1 MVALPID
8 LTLAPSNPLL
18 AEVKN
23 NFNFLDQTN
32 LNLESAR
39 TLSKDY
45 IFPLQAFRGKLLKD
59 PSLLPLAD
67 ATATPGDK
75 TLFNSIRN

>member
-32 LNLESAR
+32 LNLEAAR

-45 IFPLQAFRGKLLKD
+45 IFPLQAFKGKLLSE
-59 PSLLPLAD
+59 PTLLPQENSAVTN
-67 ATATPGDK
+67 AQTANFK
-75 TLFNSIRN
+75 RIAA

>member
-18 AEVKN
+18 SELKN

-32 LNLESAR
+32 LNLEAAR

-59 PSLLPLAD
+59 PTLLQVEKTTPHSDNATLFKALAD
-67 ATATPGDK
+67 
-75 TLFNSIRN
+75 

>member
-1 MVALPID
+1 MVALPTD

-18 AEVKN
+18 AELKN

-32 LNLESAR
+32 LNLEASR

-45 IFPLQAFRGKLLKD
+45 LVPLQAFRGKLLKD
-59 PSLLPLAD
+59 PTLLQPEL
-67 ATATPGDK
+67 TTSNPNNLTLFK
-75 TLFNSIRN
+75 TLTD

>member
-18 AEVKN
+18 AELKN

-32 LNLESAR
+32 LNLEAAR

-59 PSLLPLAD
+59 PTLLHLES
-67 ATATPGDK
+67 TTPNSDNLTFFK
-75 TLFNSIRN
+75 TLTD